1 MSANAALREPET
13 IAAEDA
19 AAEAV
24 ATETVAVTP
33 ADAGERSTTFTF
45 EHKVFGVP
53 GIYFALTQDRKPAL
67 HINYGDLR
75 AQIETRSL
83 RRGFEIDP
91 ESADA
96 SMLNVVERS
105 LRFVREIRPNDSI
118 PREVLD
124 GTASWA
130 ADECHRIIA
139 HDRMMLQ
146 LAAWSTGQR
155 VHVKREKISELA
167 KNPAIQSKVKASISA
182 VAEKLGF
189 QDHEKPLILDRIAS
203 FGRELAYIEA
213 IRERLSQARLIEQ
226 KAFKLMAIYKTDRF
240 VGESLMR
247 VSALLNGPVTGFDV
261 QFSAIDSDTAD
272 IIGIC
277 QRYDEKVATLRRVRD
292 DLFELYMMWEPIL
305 FGWQN
310 IAIEKCRASEET
322 IRSTFQFLA
331 RHYPQQTAWRRQ
343 AR

>member
-1 MSANAALREPET
+1 MIANAALREP
-13 IAAEDA
+13 
-19 AAEAV
+19 
-24 ATETVAVTP
+24 
-33 ADAGERSTTFTF
+33 ADAPVPPEEADSPVSSGGDERSTTFTF
-45 EHKVFGVP
+45 EHKVFEVP
-53 GIYFALTQDRKPAL
+53 GIYFALTSDRKPAL

-75 AQIETRSL
+75 AQIETKSL

-91 ESADA
+91 GSADHG
-96 SMLNVVERS
+96 MLSVVERS

-146 LAAWSTGQR
+146 LAAWSSGQR
-155 VHVKREKISELA
+155 MHVKRDQISELA
-167 KNPAIQSKVKASISA
+167 KNPAVQEKVKEAIVA
-182 VAEKLGF
+182 VAAKLGLG
-189 QDHEKPLILDRIAS
+189 DDGKALILDRIAS

-213 IRERLSQARLIEQ
+213 ISERLNGARSIET
-226 KAFKLMAIYKTDRF
+226 KVAKLMAIYKNDRF

-247 VSALLNGPVTGFDV
+247 VSALINGPLTSFDIKF
-261 QFSAIDSDTAD
+261 QGIDNDTAD

-277 QRYDEKVATLRRVRD
+277 QRYDEKVAHLRRTRD

-310 IAIEKCRASEET
+310 IAVEKCRASEET
-322 IRSTFQFLA
+322 IRATFQFLA

-343 AR
+343 QR

>member
-1 MSANAALREPET
+1 MSAHAALHEPET
-13 IAAEDA
+13 VAAESF
-19 AAEAV
+19 AAEGA
-24 ATETVAVTP
+24 APP
-33 ADAGERSTTFTF
+33 ADPGERSTTFLF
-45 EHKVFGVP
+45 EHKVFEVP

-83 RRGFEIDP
+83 RRGFEIEP
-91 ESADA
+91 ASADDT
-96 SMLNVVERS
+96 MLGVVERS

-130 ADECHRIIA
+130 ADECHRVIA

-155 VHVKREKISELA
+155 VHVKRDQISALA
-167 KNPAIQSKVKASISA
+167 QNPAIQEKVKVSLDAIA
-182 VAEKLGF
+182 QKLGLE
-189 QDHEKPLILDRIAS
+189 DHEPVILDRIAS

-213 IRERLSQARLIEQ
+213 IRERLNTARSIEQ
-226 KAFKLMAIYKTDRF
+226 KVAKLLAIYKSDRF
-240 VGESLMR
+240 VGENLMR
-247 VSALLNGPVTGFDV
+247 VSALLSAPLQSFDV
-261 QFSAIDSDTAD
+261 RFSAIDSDTAD

-277 QRYDEKVATLRRVRD
+277 QRYDEKVASLRRTRD

-310 IAIEKCRASEET
+310 IAVERSKATEET
-322 IRSTFQFLA
+322 IRTTFQFLA
-331 RHYPQQTAWRRQ
+331 RNYPQQTAWRR
-343 AR
+343 R